1 MYSNLIL
8 TFSRFEFYIKSC
20 CKTAHKNGN
29 YDEDKYKKN
38 SVVSRKVF
46 SSVD

>member
-8 TFSRFEFYIKSC
+8 TFSRFEFYIKILLQD
-20 CKTAHKNGN
+20 TAHNKNGN

-38 SVVSRKVF
+38 SVVS
-46 SSVD
+46 